1 MPGWSKRKRDIVE
14 AAFYQFLN
22 AYSIDSKDDG
32 HICLGE
38 NLYDGQIRLITEI
51 FDALERDGC
60 KMKITKTE
68 AKYQD
73 NPKALH
79 KCEGCSMFRK
89 PDLCTLVE
97 GRISSH
103 GWCRHWERKDK

>member
-1 MPGWSKRKRDIVE
+1 
-14 AAFYQFLN
+14 
-22 AYSIDSKDDG
+22 
-32 HICLGE
+32 
-38 NLYDGQIRLITEI
+38 
-51 FDALERDGC
+51 
-60 KMKITKTE
+60 MKITKTE

-97 GRISSH
+97 GRISAH